1 MGQSNEWFYTL
12 GEPPLKQPFFGTT
25 DFISKA

>member
-12 GEPPLKQPFFGTT
+12 REPPIKRPFYEFHQNYE
-25 DFISKA
+25 I